1 MRRYRLFSVAA
12 LLLLLLMAYPAG
24 AQYWFQSGVRA
35 ASLSASQNGG
45 ASVQIQT
52 ITPQNVSSGSA
63 AFWVGE
69 SLSNGA
75 FLQVGYT
82 IFNRTGNVPNDCT
95 PTGCASRQQ
104 VVAGNAEWF
113 YEYFPAGNDSS
124 FFGSIGPDGS
134 AGANGTFMNYSFY
147 SQGDTW
153 YFEVNG
159 TVVGS
164 ANLGA
169 STSGPYTPTALAE
182 IANTSTASAYLRPVA
197 FANLSAYRYGAF
209 LPVQNAYGVVG
220 YGTGSE
226 TSLRNPY
233 GVKELD
239 SRVNYFEVGSGL
251 PLSTNG
257 TQMWT
262 LGYRL
267 TVVSQY
273 GKIASRASYMAYS
286 TPTLYAPSVVGIGPG
301 ARAVFAGWTGSGRG
315 SYTGASQSQ
324 QLLMSSNITETAN
337 WQVEYFVNASSQ
349 YGTTSGSGWYRNGS
363 TATYAITNTS
373 FVRNGKLFRFS
384 GWSNGNSNYTGMQR
398 VTGPVSVTA
407 DWQYR
412 QVLAGTD
419 AYGRG
424 IEIGAAVINGSIVNS
439 TPFLGAGVV
448 SELTGVYY
456 KGLLLS
462 VSQNITQNSTPTVSI
477 GLPVYDVYLKTTDIF
492 GLPVN
497 ATAMMQFEGG
507 GSEVAYGGASGTI
520 NVTDVPYG
528 YANVTFSYF
537 GQSQHVIAS
546 SGKQAGAAF
555 VSPLDILLIALVLSA
570 AITLISWVLRHER
583 DQDPEESGE

>member
-1 MRRYRLFSVAA
+1 
-12 LLLLLLMAYPAG
+12 
-24 AQYWFQSGVRA
+24 
-35 ASLSASQNGG
+35 
-45 ASVQIQT
+45 
-52 ITPQNVSSGSA
+52 
-63 AFWVGE
+63 
-69 SLSNGA
+69 
-75 FLQVGYT
+75 
-82 IFNRTGNVPNDCT
+82 
-95 PTGCASRQQ
+95 
-104 VVAGNAEWF
+104 
-113 YEYFPAGNDSS
+113 
-124 FFGSIGPDGS
+124 
-134 AGANGTFMNYSFY
+134 
-147 SQGDTW
+147 
-153 YFEVNG
+153 
-159 TVVGS
+159 
-164 ANLGA
+164 
-169 STSGPYTPTALAE
+169 
-182 IANTSTASAYLRPVA
+182 
-197 FANLSAYRYGAF
+197 
-209 LPVQNAYGVVG
+209 
-220 YGTGSE
+220 
-226 TSLRNPY
+226 
-233 GVKELD
+233 
-239 SRVNYFEVGSGL
+239 
-251 PLSTNG
+251 
-257 TQMWT
+257 
-262 LGYRL
+262 
-267 TVVSQY
+267 
-273 GKIASRASYMAYS
+273 
-286 TPTLYAPSVVGIGPG
+286 
-301 ARAVFAGWTGSGRG
+301 
-315 SYTGASQSQ
+315 
-324 QLLMSSNITETAN
+324 
-337 WQVEYFVNASSQ
+337 
-349 YGTTSGSGWYRNGS
+349 
-363 TATYAITNTS
+363 
-373 FVRNGKLFRFS
+373 
-384 GWSNGNSNYTGMQR
+384 MQR